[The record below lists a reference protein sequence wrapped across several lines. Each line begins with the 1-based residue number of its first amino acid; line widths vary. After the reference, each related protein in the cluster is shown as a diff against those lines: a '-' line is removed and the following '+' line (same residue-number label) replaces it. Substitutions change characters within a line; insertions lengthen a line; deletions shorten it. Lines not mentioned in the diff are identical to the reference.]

1 MCRQTSTALDNFEP
15 REKLTQ
21 TSASCQITTVGKQG
35 KQAQYPTFRDRKLE
49 GRASFSVATQTFN
62 GECESLDYQNPQG
75 KWIDIKL

>member
-21 TSASCQITTVGKQG
+21 TSASCQITTVGKQ
-35 KQAQYPTFRDRKLE
+35 AQYLTFRDRKLE

-62 GECESLDYQNPQG
+62 GECESLDCQNPQG